1 MEHEHV
7 IHGLIR
13 KRAEIA
19 GHIDAQQDKLRAL
32 QTDLSHVDATLRL
45 FQPGINLSG
54 VKVRPVP
61 GHAAALY
68 GEMTKALCDV
78 LRDAPE
84 PMAVRPLAL
93 AVMAAKGLAGD
104 DGALVGSMHQRVGSA
119 LRTMKARGTAESL
132 RGKDARELV
141 WKLTTEQG

>member
-7 IHGLIR
+7 ISGLVR
-13 KRAEIA
+13 KRAELA

-32 QTDLSHVDATLRL
+32 QTDLAHVDATLRM
-45 FQPGINLSG
+45 FQPDINLSG

-68 GEMTKALCDV
+68 GEMTRAVCDV
-78 LRDAPE
+78 LRTASE
-84 PMAVRPLAL
+84 PMTVRGLTMAVIRARGLAL
-93 AVMAAKGLAGD
+93 D
-104 DGALVGSMHQRVGSA
+104 DGDLVHSMHGRIGAA

-141 WKLTTEQG
+141 WRLVV